1 MYRVTAQRGALRDHW
16 PLSTSAT
23 LGGPRNDD
31 ENGSRSGLACDGVR
45 RRGHGGNDPRERRK
59 SRGPRLDHPALGF
72 QAQLDKD
79 NVGDPLIRSSSSGVN
94 FNIYFYGCKK
104 NKQCQSLQFLAG
116 YDLGEGTTLPA
127 LNEWNKGKRF
137 ASAYLD
143 DEDDPFLQMD
153 LNTEG
158 GMTPENFEKTFG
170 LWQSLK
176 GEFENHIGFHD

>member
-1 MYRVTAQRGALRDHW
+1 MTTKMAAALLATAFAEVAMAETTLVSAANPAALV
-16 PLSTSAT
+16 SIIQ
-23 LGGPRNDD
+23 
-31 ENGSRSGLACDGVR
+31 
-45 RRGHGGNDPRERRK
+45 
-59 SRGPRLDHPALGF
+59 ALGF

-116 YDLGEGTTLPA
+116 YDLGDGTTPQA

>member
-1 MYRVTAQRGALRDHW
+1 MTTKMAAAAALLATAFAGAATAETTL
-16 PLSTSAT
+16 LSAANPAALVSIIQ
-23 LGGPRNDD
+23 
-31 ENGSRSGLACDGVR
+31 
-45 RRGHGGNDPRERRK
+45 
-59 SRGPRLDHPALGF
+59 ALGF

-127 LNEWNKGKRF
+127 LNEWNKEKRF

-143 DEDDPFLQMD
+143 AENDPFLQMD

-158 GMTPENFEKTFG
+158 GMTQENFEKTFG